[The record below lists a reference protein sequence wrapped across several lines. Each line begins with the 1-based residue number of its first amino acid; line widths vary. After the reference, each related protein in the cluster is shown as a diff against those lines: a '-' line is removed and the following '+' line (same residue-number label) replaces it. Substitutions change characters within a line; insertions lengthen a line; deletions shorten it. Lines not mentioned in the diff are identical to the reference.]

1 MSDGQADVIVIGA
14 GVAGFSAALSARRA
28 GASVEVISGHA
39 GATSLSGGAWDVC
52 SDLYASTDEIIRPL
66 RTIAEE
72 IETLVYEDPH
82 HPYSR
87 MGSPATALI
96 QAAHDAVLTALAIYR
111 PLDLTSRGV
120 LVATDLGLLRRTA
133 TAQDAVLDLASAG
146 TLDTS
151 VSEHVPTPISTGVLS
166 LRGDR
171 NTDARF
177 LSASWTELMSL
188 AKKSRNFAPLHI
200 DFFNRKDD
208 ALLHPHE
215 IAAIGDSDEGSA
227 RIADLIASAVRTNKF
242 TSVVMPPLLGY
253 KRDDVRARMESVV
266 GLPLGEWV
274 QPLAGPQGLRLSRR
288 IDEVLRE
295 VGCVRSGTPVKS
307 LDVRASG
314 SVVHLENGTQKR
326 AGAIVLCTGKHLGGG
341 LTMRGGDLVESLSA
355 LPVYIDGRVQPL
367 GSSADGRDPFHF
379 FGNDP
384 FAGGPGFRAGV
395 GYDHTMRARDRHGD
409 VAANDVFVA
418 GALLEGVEPSRD
430 GTGLGCCA
438 TTGFV
443 AGRNAAT
450 QAGRG

>member
-1 MSDGQADVIVIGA
+1 MSLAKPDVLVVGA
-14 GVAGFSAALSARRA
+14 GVAGFAAALSARRA
-28 GASVEVISGHA
+28 GATVEVLSAHA

-72 IETLVYEDPH
+72 VETLVYEDPH
-82 HPYSR
+82 HPYAR
-87 MGSPATALI
+87 LDAKATAVI
-96 QAAHDAVLTALAIYR
+96 DAAHALVLAALSIYR
-111 PLDLTSRGV
+111 PLDLNSRGV

-146 TLDTS
+146 TLDT
-151 VSEHVPTPISTGVLS
+151 TAVLS

-177 LSASWTELMSL
+177 LSASWTELMSI
-188 AKKSRNFAPLHI
+188 AQQSRNFAPLHI

-215 IAAIGDSDEGSA
+215 IAAIGDSEDGGA
-227 RIADLIASAVRTNKF
+227 RIAELIANAVRAETF
-242 TSVVMPPLLGY
+242 GSVVMPPLLGY
-253 KRDDVRARMESVV
+253 KRDDVRARMEKLV

-274 QPLAGPQGLRLSRR
+274 QPLAGPQGLRLARR
-288 IDEVLRE
+288 IDEVLVAEGCARVDHE
-295 VGCVRSGTPVKS
+295 VKRVEPRTNGT
-307 LDVRASG
+307 L
-314 SVVHLENGTQKR
+314 VHLVNGTTKQ
-326 AGAIVLCTGKHLGGG
+326 AGAVVLCTGKHLGGG
-341 LTMRGGDLVESLSA
+341 LAMRGGELVESLSA
-355 LPVYIDGRVQPL
+355 LPVYLDGRLQSL
-367 GSSADGRDPFHF
+367 GSSADGRDPFLF

-395 GYDHTMRARDRHGD
+395 GYDPTMRARDRRGE
-409 VAANDVFVA
+409 VAAPDLFVA
-418 GALLEGVEPSRD
+418 GALLDGVEPSRD